1 MGITQDFYIFWQF
14 VDVCWLLMFVTPW
27 IRKMPGGIQRV
38 KESSP
43 GSTLHGSRLGDWL
56 AESCWPPVTAKQ
68 QFLWSIWNGWDLF
81 QGTTD
86 INRYY
91 ANIKELQTASTCSS
105 CSLIWGIFPKR
116 PYFNETWDVS
126 LYVSWVWGCHTFR
139 RPTWMVGKPCS
150 FLAGVGGSELCDVL
164 RPGIHTLKYP
174 VLEPRFFSYELIN
187 AIKSHIYMMF
197 YMVDNHR

>member
-1 MGITQDFYIFWQF
+1 MF
-14 VDVCWLLMFVTPW
+14 VDFWCLWRHDFE
-27 IRKMPGGIQRV
+27 RKTAEFSEKDVQGQPYMGPV
-38 KESSP
+38 
-43 GSTLHGSRLGDWL
+43 L
-56 AESCWPPVTAKQ
+56 ATGWRRSWPPVTAKQ
-68 QFLWSIWNGWDLF
+68 QFLWSIWNGWDKSGKNWYKQILCH
-81 QGTTD
+81 
-86 INRYY
+86 Y

-116 PYFNETWDVS
+116 PYFNEKWVS

-174 VLEPRFFSYELIN
+174 VLEPRFFPMSWSML
-187 AIKSHIYMMF
+187 SSPTSTWCF
-197 YMVDNHR
+197 TW